1 MKTSRAALVLTLLF
15 GCGTAP
21 APLPTP
27 PALPTATASAVAP
40 PPSASVAVTPP
51 PVALAPGFPAGWPYP
66 ADAAPVTGQHGMVVT
81 DAGLAT
87 KVGLEMLKAGGNAVD
102 AAVATA
108 FALAVVYPGA
118 GNLGG
123 GGFLVARVDGAVHSL
138 DFRETAPSKA
148 THDTFAPVADK
159 APAKGGAKVAA
170 KPDDKGGTARLGH
183 LASGIPGSVAG
194 LWEAHQKLGSKKK
207 TWAEVLA
214 PAIKLAEEG
223 FVVDSELTA
232 SIGQNAERLAKYP
245 ASTKL
250 FLPDGKP
257 VATGTTWKNPELA
270 VVLKRIAEKGPRG
283 FYEGP
288 TADLLA
294 AEMKS
299 GGGLITKADLAK
311 YKAKWRAPIEF
322 TYRGNKVVSMPPP
335 SSGGVTLAMISQI
348 LEGYDLPKETFHSP
362 AELHYIFEAM
372 RRAFLARNEKLGD
385 PDFVKNPVEELL
397 SPAWAAAQRATIKL
411 DKATPTVELQP
422 VAKDSGGAGPHTTS
436 FSVVDDQGN
445 AVALTTTI
453 NWFYGSGVTV
463 PGAGFLMNN
472 EMDDFATVPGKANG
486 YGLVQGEPNAVAPN
500 KRMLSSMSPSIVVG
514 KDGHVSLVLGAA
526 GGPTIITA
534 VFLELSGVVDHGLSL
549 MAATNAPRFHEQ
561 GQPDVVTIE
570 KDGLTDVQRK
580 SLEAMGYTFKE
591 RGHIADAPS
600 IGWANGS
607 WAGAAEPRRNGGLAL
622 GY

>member
-21 APLPTP
+21 TPEPTP
-27 PALPTATASAVAP
+27 PVLPVTTATAALPTA
-40 PPSASVAVTPP
+40 SASVAPTPA

-81 DAGLAT
+81 DAGLGT
-87 KVGLEMLKAGGNAVD
+87 KVGLEMLKAGGNAID

-123 GGFLVARVDGAVHSL
+123 GGFLVARVDGGMHSL
-138 DFRETAPSKA
+138 DFRETAPAKA
-148 THDTFAPVADK
+148 TRDTFAPPPAAK
-159 APAKGGAKVAA
+159 GPAK
-170 KPDDKGGTARLGH
+170 PEDKGGTARVGH

-223 FVVDSELTA
+223 FVVDAEFTA
-232 SIGQNAERLAKYP
+232 SVGQNSERLAKYP
-245 ASTKL
+245 ASARL

-270 VVLKRIAEKGPRG
+270 VVLKRIAEKGPKG

-299 GGGLITKADLAK
+299 GGGLITKADLGK
-311 YKAKWRAPIEF
+311 YKAKWRTPIEF
-322 TYRGNKVVSMPPP
+322 SYRGNKVISMPPP

-348 LEGYDLPKETFHSP
+348 LEGYDLPRQSFHSP
-362 AELHYIFEAM
+362 EELHFIFEAM
-372 RRAFLARNEKLGD
+372 RRAFIARNEKLGD

-397 SPAWAAAQRATIKL
+397 SPAWATAQRATIKA

-422 VAKDSGGAGPHTTS
+422 VAKDSGGNGPHTTS

-453 NWFYGSGVTV
+453 NWFYGSGVTI

-486 YGLVQGEPNAVAPN
+486 YGLVQGEPNAVAPG

-549 MAATNAPRFHEQ
+549 MAATSAPRFHMQ
-561 GQPDVVTIE
+561 GQPDVVTAE
-570 KDGLTDVQRK
+570 KDGLTDLQRK

-600 IGWANGS
+600 IGWANGL

>member
-1 MKTSRAALVLTLLF
+1 MKTSRASLVLALF
-15 GCGTAP
+15 LGCGTAP
-21 APLPTP
+21 SPP
-27 PALPTATASAVAP
+27 PAPIATPLATTSAPATAPSTSAA
-40 PPSASVAVTPP
+40 APP

-87 KVGLEMLKAGGNAVD
+87 QVGLDMLKAGGNAVD

-123 GGFLVARVDGAVHSL
+123 GGFLVARMDGGVHAL
-138 DFRETAPSKA
+138 DFRETAPKTA
-148 THDTFAPVADK
+148 KHDTFAAPPADK
-159 APAKGGAKVAA
+159 KGQGADKSAAPPA
-170 KPDDKGGTARLGH
+170 DKGGTARVGH
-183 LASGIPGSVAG
+183 LASGVPGSVAG

-207 TWAEVLA
+207 TWAELLA
-214 PAIKLAEEG
+214 PAIKLANEG
-223 FVVDSELTA
+223 FVVDEEFTRSV
-232 SIGQNAERLAKYP
+232 GQNSERLSKYP
-245 ASTKL
+245 ASASL
-250 FLPDGKP
+250 FLPDGAPLK
-257 VATGTTWKNPELA
+257 TGTTWKNPDLA
-270 VVLKRIAEKGPRG
+270 VVLERIAAKGPKG

-288 TADLLA
+288 TALLLA
-294 AEMKS
+294 KEMKR
-299 GGGLITKADLAK
+299 GGGLITQADLGG
-311 YKAKWRAPIEF
+311 YKAKWRTPIEF
-322 TYRGNKVVSMPPP
+322 TYRGRKVVSMPPP

-348 LEGYDLPKETFHSP
+348 LEGYDLPAQSFHSP
-362 AELHYIFEAM
+362 EELHLVFEAM

-385 PDFVKNPVEELL
+385 PDFVKNPVDELL
-397 SPAWAAAQRATIKL
+397 SPAWAAAQRATIKAGR
-411 DKATPTVELQP
+411 ATPTSELQP
-422 VAKDSGGAGPHTTS
+422 IAKDSGGAGPHTTH

-445 AVALTTTI
+445 AVALTTTL

-463 PGAGFLMNN
+463 PGAGFVMNN
-472 EMDDFATVPGKANG
+472 EMDDFATVPGTANG

-549 MAATNAPRFHEQ
+549 SATTNAPRFHQQ
-561 GQPDVVTIE
+561 GQPDVVMSE
-570 KDGLTDVQRK
+570 KGGLTDDQRK

-591 RGHIADAPS
+591 RQHIADAPS
-600 IGWANGS
+600 IGWESGT
-607 WAGAAEPRRNGGLAL
+607 WMGAAEPRRGGGLAL

>member
-1 MKTSRAALVLTLLF
+1 MKTSRAALVLTLLL

-21 APLPTP
+21 TPVPAP
-27 PALPTATASAVAP
+27 PAPPTATASASAAAPPTASASPAP
-40 PPSASVAVTPP
+40 PPVV
-51 PVALAPGFPAGWPYP
+51 LAPGFPAGWPYP
-66 ADAAPVTGQHGMVVT
+66 ADAAPATGQHGMVVT
-81 DAGLAT
+81 DAALAT

-123 GGFLVARVDGAVHSL
+123 GGFMVARVDGAPHSL

-148 THDTFAPVADK
+148 GHDTFA
-159 APAKGGAKVAA
+159 AKPTG

-183 LASGIPGSVAG
+183 LASGVPGSVAG

-223 FVVDSELTA
+223 FVVDAEFTA
-232 SIGQNAERLAKYP
+232 SVGQNAERLSKYP
-245 ASTKL
+245 ASAKL

-257 VATGTTWKNPELA
+257 VVTGSTWKNPELA
-270 VVLKRIAEKGPRG
+270 VVLKRIADKGPKG

-299 GGGLITKADLAK
+299 GGGLITKPDLAK

-322 TYRGNKVVSMPPP
+322 SYRGNKVVSMPPP

-348 LEGYDLPKETFHSP
+348 LEGYDLPKESFHSP
-362 AELHYIFEAM
+362 AELHYVFEAM
-372 RRAFLARNEKLGD
+372 RRAFIARNEKLGD

-397 SPAWAAAQRATIKL
+397 SPAWATAQRATIKA

-422 VAKDSGGAGPHTTS
+422 VAKDSGGAGPHTTN
-436 FSVVDDQGN
+436 FSVVDEQGN

-463 PGAGFLMNN
+463 TGAGFLLNN

-600 IGWANGS
+600 IGWANGL